1 MSRPGNLEGLPW
13 PEGEPGPLRNA
24 ASRLRGLGG
33 GFEGAG
39 SRLSGAIAPGWS
51 GVASQSYSSTLTRGQ
66 QAVTHVAGSLDDAAA
81 AYGNLADEIESAQ
94 DDVRRAAERLHD
106 ARVAARQARTRA
118 ATARAEADRA
128 HASAMLSPSLV
139 TGGAFDPLAADATA
153 AEGRAQT
160 AESEAADA
168 EAEATRVETWAHGE
182 ADRAVSS
189 VERADSACAGAL
201 DATGLTGGLGVGG
214 GAVASGAKA
223 VWDFVYE
230 VQVKP
235 LNPWHPGYND
245 GESAMV
251 GGAWGTG
258 VLFGT
263 SESFSRYASQNW
275 MRMQP
280 GYWQRAPRYVA
291 PYTRS
296 TPSGGT
302 TRVSGY
308 TRRGIWAPATAVP
321 DDAARAQ
328 WATRATRFGRL
339 GGAASLLTAG
349 AGQYFDDL
357 DNPNLNG
364 AERTGRVAAQT
375 ATVGV
380 AGAGGAWA
388 GAAGGAAIGT
398 MICPGVGTVVGGVVG
413 GIVGGGLA
421 GGLVDKFND
430 GVVDWAGGAA
440 DDVADFVGDI
450 DMPDIDMPDI
460 DVPDLTPW

>member
-1 MSRPGNLEGLPW
+1 MSRPANLEGLPW
-13 PEGEPGPLRNA
+13 PEGEPGPLRDA
-24 ASRLRGLGG
+24 AARLRGIGG

-39 SRLSGAIAPGWS
+39 SRLSGAIPPDWS
-51 GVASQSYSSTLTRGQ
+51 GVASQSYSGTLTRGQ
-66 QAVTHVAGSLDDAAA
+66 AAVTHVAGSLDDAAA
-81 AYGNLADEIESAQ
+81 AYGELADTIETAQ
-94 DDVRRAAERLHD
+94 DKVRRAAERLHD
-106 ARVAARQARTRA
+106 AREAARQARSRA

-128 HASAMLSPSLV
+128 HASAMLSPAVL
-139 TGGAFDPLAADATA
+139 TGMTFDPLADEATA
-153 AEGRAQT
+153 AEGRAQA
-160 AESEAADA
+160 AESAAADADA
-168 EAEATRVETWAHGE
+168 EAARVERWAQGQ
-182 ADRAVSS
+182 ADDAVSS
-189 VERADSACAGAL
+189 VERADAACAGAL
-201 DATGLTGGLGVGG
+201 DATGLTSAFGIGGPAMVT
-214 GAVASGAKA
+214 GARA

-235 LNPWHPGYND
+235 LNPWHSGYNT

-251 GGAWGTG
+251 ASSWSTG
-258 VLFGT
+258 ILFGA
-263 SESFSRYASQNW
+263 SEWTSRYASQNW

-280 GYWQRAPRYVA
+280 GYWVREPRYVA

-308 TRRGIWAPATAVP
+308 VRRGTWAPAQAVP
-321 DDAARAQ
+321 DAASRAQ
-328 WATRATRFGRL
+328 WATRAKWFGRA

-349 AGQYFDDL
+349 AGQFFDDM

-364 AERTGRVAAQT
+364 NERTGRVVAQT

-388 GAAGGAAIGT
+388 GAAGGAALGT
-398 MICPGVGTVVGGVVG
+398 MICPGVGTVIGGVVG

-430 GVVDWAGGAA
+430 GVVDWAGGAMDSA
-440 DDVADFVGDI
+440 VEAVKDI
-450 DMPDIDMPDI
+450 DIDLPDIDLPD
-460 DVPDLTPW
+460 VDLTPW